1 MGIWDFF
8 TPDAGQKRRQW
19 LNQNMNAPVDEAMR
33 YYLGAGNSVPQI
45 AGLLA
50 EGSPVASIDR
60 AGTSFQDIYAPDRTG
75 WQRTAAVGNTLSD
88 MTGAGLGLLG
98 APAASKVGADLLT
111 DVATRV
117 SKNAKKAGNNVAER
131 LNQRG
136 PMPVLGSNGG
146 NMFDPTYTG
155 WTFKDVDGNIPLSKT
170 ENKMLSEGA
179 KMPSEEVI
187 PIRSMYAMQDRVN
200 PNFAIT
206 ETSAGNLPN
215 AVRKNGK
222 IYLQDGH
229 HRVTKVSEEGG
240 QNVRVNLYD
249 FDNVDKS
256 TPLLDYRPEK
266 AARDKSEIDSLLAD
280 LFPDDPLYANPLPA
294 ARTDA
299 EAMAKQILELRAAG
313 RSNEVT
319 EAMMAAADNPYM
331 YANTPLDMS
340 QEARMARASDMGYD
354 MTPMYRGAP
363 NDEISFN
370 PEKYKPTRP
379 YIYSSDNPYIASS
392 YAKNANRAALE
403 NSEMTNSP
411 VVAPL
416 LTKRRGI
423 LDVDVGGSQY
433 GQIPFDEPITPNGQT
448 LRQVLGDDAHSFNIN
463 GAATTNT
470 DLVPYWAIGDNNF
483 NSVEFK
489 NIQDRGNEAYY
500 NYNTKDIFLKNGEVY
515 KSVSGTPDTEFMAN
529 MKAPST
535 VRVNRPEDVRSQ
547 FARFDPEFRHLRN
560 LTAAIPVGLLGLN
573 EYKDRK

>member
-1 MGIWDFF
+1 
-8 TPDAGQKRRQW
+8 
-19 LNQNMNAPVDEAMR
+19 
-33 YYLGAGNSVPQI
+33 
-45 AGLLA
+45 
-50 EGSPVASIDR
+50 
-60 AGTSFQDIYAPDRTG
+60 
-75 WQRTAAVGNTLSD
+75 
-88 MTGAGLGLLG
+88 
-98 APAASKVGADLLT
+98 
-111 DVATRV
+111 
-117 SKNAKKAGNNVAER
+117 
-131 LNQRG
+131 
-136 PMPVLGSNGG
+136 MPTLGSNGG

-155 WTFKDVDGNIPLSKT
+155 WTFKDVDANIPLSKV
-170 ENKMLSEGA
+170 ENRMMSEGA

-187 PIRSMYAMQDRVN
+187 PIRSMYAKQDRVN
-200 PNFAIT
+200 PDFATT
-206 ETSAGNLPN
+206 ETSSGSLPS
-215 AVRKNGK
+215 AIRKDGK

-229 HRVTKVSEEGG
+229 HRVTKVSQEGG

-256 TPLLDYRPEK
+256 TPLLDYSPDK
-266 AARDKSEIDSLLAD
+266 AAKYKAETDSIMAE
-280 LFPDDPLYANPLPA
+280 LFPDDPLYANALPA

-340 QEARMARASDMGYD
+340 QEARMSRASDMGYD

-370 PEKYKPTRP
+370 PKKYNPTRP

-403 NSEMTNSP
+403 SSEMTNSP

-463 GAATTNT
+463 GVATTNT

-489 NIQDRGNEAYY
+489 NIHDRGNEAYY

-535 VRVNRPEDVRSQ
+535 VRVNRPEDVRSK
-547 FARFDPEFRHLRN
+547 FARFDPEFSHLRN
-560 LTAAIPVGLLGLN
+560 LTAAIPVGLLGLS
-573 EYKDRK
+573 ESQKPKRKKSKLTSKKTTK

>member
-1 MGIWDFF
+1 MGIWDIF

-19 LNQNMNAPVDEAMR
+19 LNQNLDTPINKALS
-33 YYLGAGNSVPQI
+33 YYMGAGNSLPQALGLLADSNPI
-45 AGLLA
+45 AGL
-50 EGSPVASIDR
+50 DR
-60 AGTSFQDIYAPDRTG
+60 AGTQSQDIFAANKTPMERLISTSNMLSE
-75 WQRTAAVGNTLSD
+75 TA
-88 MTGAGLGLLG
+88 GAGLGLLG
-98 APAASKVGADLLT
+98 APAASKIGADVLT

-117 SKNAKKAGNNVAER
+117 SKNAKKAGNNVVES

-136 PMPVLGSNGG
+136 PMPTLGSNGG

-155 WTFKDVDGNIPLSKT
+155 WTFKDVD
-170 ENKMLSEGA
+170 A
-179 KMPSEEVI
+179 
-187 PIRSMYAMQDRVN
+187 
-200 PNFAIT
+200 
-206 ETSAGNLPN
+206 NL
-215 AVRKNGK
+215 
-222 IYLQDGH
+222 
-229 HRVTKVSEEGG
+229 
-240 QNVRVNLYD
+240 
-249 FDNVDKS
+249 
-256 TPLLDYRPEK
+256 
-266 AARDKSEIDSLLAD
+266 
-280 LFPDDPLYANPLPA
+280 LPA

-340 QEARMARASDMGYD
+340 QEARMSRASDMGYD

-423 LDVDVGGSQY
+423 LDVDAGGAQY
-433 GQIPFDEPITPNGQT
+433 GQIPFDEPVTPNGQT
-448 LRQVLGDDAHSFNIN
+448 LRQVLGDDARSFNIN
-463 GAATTNT
+463 GVATTNT

-500 NYNTKDIFLKNGEVY
+500 NYNTKDILLKNGEVY

-535 VRVNRPEDVRSQ
+535 VRVNRPEDVRSK
-547 FARFDPEFRHLRN
+547 FARFDPEFSHLRN
-560 LTAAIPVGLLGLN
+560 LTAAIPVGLLGLS
-573 EYKDRK
+573 ESQKPKRKKSKLTSKKTTK